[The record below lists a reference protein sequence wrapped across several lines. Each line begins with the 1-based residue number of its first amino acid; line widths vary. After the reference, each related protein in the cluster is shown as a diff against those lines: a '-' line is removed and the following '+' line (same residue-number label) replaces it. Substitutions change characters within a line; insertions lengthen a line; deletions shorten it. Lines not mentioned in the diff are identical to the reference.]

1 MSRKLV
7 VKLNDLLRKYDLS
20 LNELS
25 LRSGVRRA
33 ALSELANGKRERIQ
47 FEHIE
52 RIADALNIDDIRE
65 IIDLEYVPDDDDTAA
80 DC

>member
-7 VKLNDLLRKYDLS
+7 VKLNDLLRKYDMS

-65 IIDLEYVPDDDDTAA
+65 IIDLVYVPDDDDAA
-80 DC
+80 DG

>member
-1 MSRKLV
+1 
-7 VKLNDLLRKYDLS
+7 LS

-65 IIDLEYVPDDDDTAA
+65 IIDLEYVPDDDAA
-80 DC
+80 DG